1 MRSRRSFRHQPGAFD
16 ASGLCH
22 RDPFFGRKDQLTA
35 VLAVIARDE
44 EIDKNKSRIIQFVRD
59 RSAKIPRAI

>member
-1 MRSRRSFRHQPGAFD
+1 
-16 ASGLCH
+16 
-22 RDPFFGRKDQLTA
+22 LTA